1 MNWWNVKVGEEVVG
15 GRDVRRGFIWGEVMM
30 GWSLHCSLFIIIL
43 VAESVCVDVAVE
55 ELR

>member
-1 MNWWNVKVGEEVVG
+1 MVG
-15 GRDVRRGFIWGEVMM
+15 GWEGGRRFRQLLIWGEVLVD
-30 GWSLHCSLFIIIL
+30 GACAALFIIIL

>member
-1 MNWWNVKVGEEVVG
+1 MNWWILKVEEEVVG